1 MEGKIKQPF
10 NLFMFHMFASW
21 NSWKVNEG
29 IRTPLWNGMF
39 TRTFQAKRM
48 SRNQLSKTT
57 SSICG
62 KH

>member
-1 MEGKIKQPF
+1 
-10 NLFMFHMFASW
+10 
-21 NSWKVNEG
+21 
-29 IRTPLWNGMF
+29 MF